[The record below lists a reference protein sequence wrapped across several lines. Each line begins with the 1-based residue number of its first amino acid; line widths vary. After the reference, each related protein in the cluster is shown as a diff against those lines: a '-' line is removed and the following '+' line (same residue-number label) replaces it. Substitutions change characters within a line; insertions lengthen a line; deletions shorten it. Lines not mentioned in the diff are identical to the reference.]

1 MNIAVTAEE
10 TNCIQGGENVLYY
23 GVPGAGKS
31 YTIDKKIN
39 GAPYER
45 VVFHPD
51 YTYSDFV
58 GQIMPKLKKDEQGA
72 EKLTYEYVPGPF
84 IKAMKAANER
94 PQEMFYLVIEE
105 INRGNAPAIF
115 GDIFQLL
122 DREDDGTSKY
132 SIANFDIAREVY
144 GDEGEEVKL
153 PGNLSILATM
163 NTSDQ
168 NVFTLD
174 TAFQRRWNM
183 KYIHNDVEAADH
195 ADKNIEGSN
204 ITWGRFA
211 SVVNEEIIEY
221 NAELSS
227 FEDKQLGAY
236 FVKESE
242 LSADKFPEKALKY
255 LWDDAFKL
263 EHGKIFDDSIHSIG
277 DLIEQYNSSI
287 ENNRDP
293 IKGVMSAKVYKR
305 MMDMT
310 AESTV
315 EAIDDSE
322 IFGVERIDKE
332 N

>member
-1 MNIAVTAEE
+1 M
-10 TNCIQGGENVLYY
+10 
-23 GVPGAGKS
+23 
-31 YTIDKKIN
+31 
-39 GAPYER
+39 
-45 VVFHPD
+45 
-51 YTYSDFV
+51 
-58 GQIMPKLKKDEQGA
+58 
-72 EKLTYEYVPGPF
+72 
-84 IKAMKAANER
+84 
-94 PQEMFYLVIEE
+94 
-105 INRGNAPAIF
+105 
-115 GDIFQLL
+115 
-122 DREDDGTSKY
+122 
-132 SIANFDIAREVY
+132 
-144 GDEGEEVKL
+144 